1 MSISS
6 AATAPL
12 ITHHSSLITPYDA
25 VLALDD
31 GRLFRGVSFGAPLAD
46 HAGGEVVF
54 TTGMTGYQEVCTDPS
69 FRGQIVCLTYPL
81 IGNYGV
87 APAFDESRQPW
98 LAGLL
103 VRDYCDQP
111 SHWQAAET
119 LGAYL
124 RRHGI
129 PALHSLDTR
138 ALTRHLR
145 THGLRRGRLL
155 PLDAIDPVA
164 AARNAPLPAEQ
175 PVVAEVSTPDRRA
188 VANGADQ
195 PHLVVIDCGLKENI
209 VRSLRQR
216 GCRVTV
222 VPFDTTDE
230 AILALAPDGVLTSP
244 GPGDPEN
251 LDGVV
256 AAVRGILA
264 AGVPYFGI
272 CLGHQ
277 MLGLAIG
284 ARTSR
289 LPFGHRG
296 VNHPVLDRRT
306 GLVHITSQNHGFQV
320 EGATI
325 PADSGWQVSMVHL
338 NDGSCEGLD
347 HPTVPAFSV
356 QYHPEGCP
364 GPQDN
369 QYLFDRFLAL
379 VTSHGR
385 HAAVSALSERDP
397 VVATASST

>member
-1 MSISS
+1 MTHAPSTTETPLP
-6 AATAPL
+6 TA
-12 ITHHSSLITPYDA
+12 DA

-31 GRLFRGVSFGAPLAD
+31 GRLFRGVSFGAPLD
-46 HAGGEVVF
+46 GHEGGEVVF

-87 APAFDESRQPW
+87 IPEDDESRRPW
-98 LAGLL
+98 LAGLI

-111 SHWQAAET
+111 SNWRAAGT
-119 LGAYL
+119 LADYL

-129 PALHSLDTR
+129 PALHSVDTR

-145 THGLRRGRLL
+145 THGLRRGRIL
-155 PLDAIDPVA
+155 PLSAVEPA
-164 AARNAPLPAEQ
+164 ALARGAPLPAER
-175 PVVAEVSTPDRRA
+175 PVVAEVTTPAPRE
-188 VANGADQ
+188 VAAARPG
-195 PHLVVIDCGLKENI
+195 PHLVLIDCGLKENI
-209 VRSLRQR
+209 VRSLERR

-222 VPFDTTDE
+222 VPFDTPAE
-230 AILALAPDGVLTSP
+230 AILALDPDGVLTSP

-251 LDGVV
+251 LATV
-256 AAVRGILA
+256 AATVRQILA
-264 AGVPYFGI
+264 AQRPYFGI

-296 VNHPVLDRRT
+296 VNHPVLDLRT
-306 GLVHITSQNHGFQV
+306 NAVHITSQNHGFQV
-320 EGATI
+320 DRDSI
-325 PADSGWQVSMVHL
+325 PAGSGWRVSMVHL

-347 HPTVPAFSV
+347 HETVPAFSV

-369 QYLFDRFLAL
+369 QYLFDRFLVL
-379 VTSHGR
+379 VEERRAQRPHLLIQPETE
-385 HAAVSALSERDP
+385 AAP
-397 VVATASST
+397 VAD

>member
-1 MSISS
+1 MT
-6 AATAPL
+6 ATEP
-12 ITHHSSLITPYDA
+12 TTTPQLGTRNSELGTMFDS

-31 GRLFRGVSFGAPLAD
+31 GRLFRGVSFGAPLDA
-46 HAGGEVVF
+46 HEGGEVVF

-87 APAFDESRQPW
+87 APDVDESRRPW
-98 LAGLL
+98 LAGLI

-111 SHWQAAET
+111 SHWQSAGT
-119 LGAYL
+119 LGDYL
-124 RRHGI
+124 RRHGV

-145 THGLRRGRLL
+145 THGLRRGRFL
-155 PLDAIDPVA
+155 PISAVDPIA
-164 AARNAPLPAEQ
+164 AARAAPLPSER
-175 PVVAEVSTPDRRA
+175 PVVAEVSTPAPRD
-188 VANGADQ
+188 VMPGANG
-195 PHLVVIDCGLKENI
+195 PHLVLIDCGLKENI

-222 VPFDTTDE
+222 VPFDTSAE
-230 AILALAPDGVLTSP
+230 AILAPRPDGVLTSP

-251 LDGVV
+251 LAGVV
-256 AAVRGILA
+256 ATVQAILA

-296 VNHPVLDRRT
+296 VNHPVLDLRA
-306 GLVHITSQNHGFQV
+306 GQVHITSQNHGFQV
-320 EGATI
+320 EGETI
-325 PADSGWQVSMVHL
+325 PAGSGWQVSMVHL

-347 HPTVPAFSV
+347 HPTIPAFSV

-379 VTSHGR
+379 VAAYRAQTSLP
-385 HAAVSALSERDP
+385 SALVGMES
-397 VVATASST
+397 AAW

>member
-1 MSISS
+1 V
-6 AATAPL
+6 TAVQPALPPL
-12 ITHHSSLITPYDA
+12 ADAIPCVHDA

-31 GRLFRGVSFGAPLAD
+31 GRLFRGVSFGAPLDD
-46 HAGGEVVF
+46 HLGGEVVF

-87 APAFDESRQPW
+87 MPAFDESRQPW
-98 LAGLL
+98 LAGLI
-103 VRDYCDQP
+103 VRDYCDAP
-111 SHWQAAET
+111 SHWQATGT
-119 LGAYL
+119 LAAYL
-124 RRHGI
+124 RQHGI

-145 THGLRRGRLL
+145 AHGLRRGRLL
-155 PLDAIDPVA
+155 PLTAVEPVL
-164 AARNAPLPAEQ
+164 AARRAPLPSER
-175 PVVAEVSTPDRRA
+175 PVVAEVSTPERR
-188 VANGADQ
+188 VAPGAGGG
-195 PHLVVIDCGLKENI
+195 PRLVLIDCGLKENI
-209 VRSLRQR
+209 VRSLNGR
-216 GCRVTV
+216 GAAVTV
-222 VPFDTTDE
+222 VPFDATPE
-230 AILALAPDGVLTSP
+230 AIMALRPDGVLTSP
-244 GPGDPEN
+244 GPGDPED
-251 LDGVV
+251 LTGVV
-256 AAVRGILA
+256 ATVRAILA

-306 GLVHITSQNHGFQV
+306 GRVHITSQNHGFQV
-320 EGATI
+320 EADTI
-325 PADSGWQVSMVHL
+325 PPGSGWQVSMVHL

-347 HPTVPAFSV
+347 HPTIPAFSV

-379 VTSHGR
+379 V
-385 HAAVSALSERDP
+385 
-397 VVATASST
+397 SSRVEKP